1 MKKIKKLLTVSVLSA
16 GMLISPFHGSN
27 AQAKVLWNGMELVN
41 GQIGRVTVLKDTELY
56 KLQGDKKVYSKTLK
70 AGSVYRIYTFKSG
83 MLGLGGEYYV
93 DRDDRVK
100 YETPSKTKLNQVKME
115 QLFRGVKIGMSPSQI
130 KKLETAKF
138 LHQENTYGTKTLV
151 YSTSLFGYNAFLVY
165 GFKNE
170 KLAFFG
176 YSFDPEQKYTSD
188 QLTTIYNNLKQQ
200 LTNIFE
206 NQYEQSDSNK
216 GYPPTLIFQKDHLII
231 SLSYDAD
238 GLVVT
243 VSSAN

>member
-1 MKKIKKLLTVSVLSA
+1 
-16 GMLISPFHGSN
+16 
-27 AQAKVLWNGMELVN
+27 
-41 GQIGRVTVLKDTELY
+41 
-56 KLQGDKKVYSKTLK
+56 
-70 AGSVYRIYTFKSG
+70 

-93 DRDDRVK
+93 DRDARVK

-138 LHQENTYGTKTLV
+138 LQQENTDGTKTLV

-200 LTNIFE
+200 LITIFE
-206 NQYEQSDSNK
+206 NHYEQSDSNK
-216 GYPPTLIFQKDHLII
+216 GYPPTLIFKKEHLTI
-231 SLSYDAD
+231 SLSYDAE

-243 VSSAN
+243 VSSSTN